1 MPIDFRTQLL
11 TLPGHRDPS
20 ASAAPHPILIIY
32 DDRRAPLA
40 PLDDLR
46 PTFAIRTGALTTAE
60 RLAAT
65 IPSSA
70 LILDPG
76 PAHIQLTTQELSAS
90 GNQNLAALPADYA
103 NAAATAG
110 INDPNHPVLAINS
123 RCPLP
128 IDQLLTLPN
137 SLTPGLPLG
146 SLILDQHENQ
156 PTPAHVIAIHDTLA
170 NIKAHIEQLRA
181 ANTLPKLPAQT
192 VSTQTLLTR
201 PWHWRRSRDAAISH
215 DLELLRKLLLQT
227 NAAQPQSQPQDV
239 RIINLPPRPSSH
251 DAGHPVTIADT
262 ANIWPGVTIDAT
274 AGPVVIDEHATIRP
288 GATIIGPAY
297 IGQHATVIDNALIKP
312 HTAIGPV
319 CKAAGEIGGT
329 IFQGHANK
337 AHEGHLGDSYLG
349 EWVNLGAGTT
359 NSNLLNTYT
368 QVIAQT
374 QPNASKERTGEV
386 YLGCILGDHV
396 KTAICTRIMTGAM
409 AHTGTMWAATAPLA
423 GTIPR
428 FRWITDT
435 TNPAGQPFRIDKFI
449 ETARTVMARRLTTLS
464 TEYESMLRSLRSDL
478 TD

>member
-1 MPIDFRTQLL
+1 MPIAFRTQLL
-11 TLPGHRDPS
+11 TLPGLRDQR
-20 ASAAPHPILIIY
+20 ASEAPHPILIIY

-65 IPSSA
+65 IPASA

-90 GNQNLAALPADYA
+90 GKPNLAALPADYENA
-103 NAAATAG
+103 AAATAG
-110 INDPNHPVLAINS
+110 INDPNHPVIAINS

-128 IDQLLTLPN
+128 IDQIL
-137 SLTPGLPLG
+137 SLPLG
-146 SLILDQHENQ
+146 SLLLDQHETQ
-156 PTPAHVIAIHDTLA
+156 PTPAHVIAVHDTLA

-181 ANTLPKLPAQT
+181 ANTLPKLTTQT
-192 VSTQTLLTR
+192 ASTQTLLTR
-201 PWHWRRSRDAAISH
+201 PWHWRRSRDAAITI
-215 DLELLRKLLLQT
+215 DIELLRKLLLQT

-251 DAGHPVTIADT
+251 DAGYPVTIADT

-274 AGPVVIDEHATIRP
+274 AGPVVIDEHATVRP

-386 YLGCILGDHV
+386 YLGCILADHV
-396 KTAICTRIMTGAM
+396 KTAICTRIMTGAI

-435 TNPAGQPFRIDKFI
+435 TGPAGQPFRIDKFI
-449 ETARTVMARRLTTLS
+449 ETARTVMARRNIEPSDQYLSLLRTLDIEQS
-464 TEYESMLRSLRSDL
+464 QQSK
-478 TD
+478 